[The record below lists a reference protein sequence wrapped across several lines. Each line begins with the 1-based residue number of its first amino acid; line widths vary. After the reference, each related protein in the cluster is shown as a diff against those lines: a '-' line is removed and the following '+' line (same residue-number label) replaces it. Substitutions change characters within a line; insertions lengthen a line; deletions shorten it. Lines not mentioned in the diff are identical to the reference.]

1 MSRHAA
7 SPTFLLTQSVAA
19 AVAVVVAFAPLFAV
33 CLQVGGGADENHFA
47 MFPGKATWGP
57 SPLAGGSLAAGTGSP
72 FAKVL
77 SLLRPRDTK
86 VASSSFAVKEVK
98 VGFPPLSTEPQPL
111 PRPQP
116 RPRPNPASAGY
127 TVAASPLT
135 SSGPLVML
143 RGGINGDS
151 PFVLTRLR
159 TDRSRVTKRL
169 N

>member
-1 MSRHAA
+1 MSRNAA
-7 SPTFLLTQSVAA
+7 YPQFLRAQSV
-19 AVAVVVAFAPLFAV
+19 AVAVVVAFAPLLAA
-33 CLQVGGGADENHFA
+33 CLQLSGGADENHFV

-72 FAKVL
+72 FAKVR

-86 VASSSFAVKEVK
+86 AASSSIAVKEVK
-98 VGFPPLSTEPQPL
+98 VGFPPLSTEPKPL
-111 PRPQP
+111 SRSQR
-116 RPRPNPASAGY
+116 RPRPNPTSAGY
-127 TVAASPLT
+127 TVAASPL
-135 SSGPLVML
+135 SSAGPLVML

-159 TDRSRVTKRL
+159 TKRFRLTKRL